1 MAVSSAAVIEAIQRA
16 FGGIAYPGDEFLL
29 GAFDGREPE
38 GEVAPFRGLSDWTAI
53 EAEFLDERPDALSF
67 FSEAGFRF
75 FLPAYMTADARG
87 ELHVADPV
95 FHLTSGF
102 HDEIVEIPT
111 KRRVFVVRTG
121 KSAFINPRRFGAM
134 TFFDYARYRLCIFTR
149 EEVGAIVTYLEYKRE
164 HSASEFEKERII
176 AALDGYWRE
185 RERHAPGA
193 DSLKRHVDEQAEY
206 LDAMRDG
213 IGK

>member
-1 MAVSSAAVIEAIQRA
+1 MTTKEAVIDVIHRA
-16 FGGIAYPGDEFLL
+16 FDANAYPGDDFLL

-38 GEVAPFRGLSDWTAI
+38 DEVAAFRGLADWTAV
-53 EAEFLDERPDALSF
+53 EAEFLDDHPDALSF
-67 FSEAGFRF
+67 FSEAGFHF

-87 ELHVADPV
+87 ALHVADTV

-134 TFFDYARYRLCIFTR
+134 TFFDYARYRLSIFAR
-149 EEVGAIVTYLEYKRE
+149 EEVGAIVAYLEYKRE

-176 AALDGYWRE
+176 TALDGFWRE
-185 RERHAPGA
+185 RARSAPGA
-193 DSLKRHVDEQAEY
+193 DSLKRHLDEQAEY
-206 LDAMRDG
+206 LDALRDG
-213 IGK
+213 IGE

>member
-1 MAVSSAAVIEAIQRA
+1 MTTKETVIDAIRSA
-16 FGGIAYPGDEFLL
+16 FGENAYPGDDFLL
-29 GAFDGREPE
+29 GAFDGSEPE
-38 GEVAPFRGLSDWTAI
+38 DEVAAFRGLTDWTAI
-53 EAEFLDERPDALSF
+53 ETDFLDEHPDALSF

-87 ELHVADPV
+87 ALHVADPA
-95 FHLTSGF
+95 FHLTQGF

-134 TFFDYARYRLCIFTR
+134 TFFDYARYRLCIFSR
-149 EEVGAIVTYLEYKRE
+149 EEVGAIVAYLEYKRE

-176 AALDGYWRE
+176 TALDGFWRE

-193 DSLKRHVDEQAEY
+193 DSLKRHLDEQAAY

-213 IGK
+213 IGE